1 MLDSKSNPEP
11 TFAPVLLEN
20 RFSTSDVV
28 EILRDHR
35 WLTGEPSPEQS
46 AWCARAAALLG
57 PHSPDRAA
65 LASLLS
71 LVFCYDAQEILSTLD
86 AQIVMSRYAAR
97 DVLRKLANL
106 LLDLD
111 LLTVEHFREI
121 VEALKTQLHIRGREL
136 FHPLRLAL
144 SGRSGEGELDRVVLL
159 LDAAAAARFSVS
171 VKTARARIIEFCS
184 ALD

>member
-1 MLDSKSNPEP
+1 MLDAKSNPEP
-11 TFAPVLLEN
+11 TSTAAPLEN
-20 RFSTSDVV
+20 RFSPSDVV
-28 EILRDHR
+28 EILRDSR
-35 WLTGEPSPEQS
+35 WLTSEPSPEQS

-57 PHSPDRAA
+57 PHSPDHAG

-71 LVFCYDAQEILSTLD
+71 LIFCYDAQEILSTSG
-86 AQIVMSRYAAR
+86 AHIVMSRYAAR
-97 DVLRKLANL
+97 DVLRALATL
-106 LLDLD
+106 FLDPAP
-111 LLTVEHFREI
+111 LTTEHFREI
-121 VEALKTQLHIRGREL
+121 VDTLKTQLDIRGREL

-159 LDAAAAARFSVS
+159 LDAAAAARFSVP